1 MSVNGVYGTTVGS
14 SVNMSD
20 VDIFYSYSPTRSS
33 DDINK
38 ASFNK
43 LDSSLLEQAML
54 SSNASVG
61 HYDSVLEGLY
71 NLKLPMEVFN
81 KKGFYTVYIKPKEHE
96 LVIQDVGVLS
106 SYPDV
111 KGVIIDTTKIKD
123 STLRTLFETN
133 NFLVGYRLIYF
144 NDNYEREPYY
154 RIITSNNRCEPV
166 VQNLQDVN
174 QKAVRYRYNE
184 SSSLVFLTV
193 TPSVATTY
201 KANSTPYIGVPSQ
214 KVSIVN
220 TKFEPIMLD
229 IEMVEN
235 DADTIS
241 TMLEGS
247 QLRDLDNGLITTFNS
262 KNEIYA
268 QHEVYTLKDEFTTT
282 PVFEVKKNKTE
293 SIDFSQTIDDK

>member
-14 SVNMSD
+14 TINVND

-38 ASFNK
+38 SVFNK
-43 LDSSLLEQAML
+43 LDSSLLEQSVLGDSA
-54 SSNASVG
+54 ASG
-61 HYDSVLEGLY
+61 HYDNILEGLY
-71 NLKLPMEVFN
+71 NLKLPMEYFN

-96 LVIQDVGVLS
+96 LVIQDVGALS
-106 SYPDV
+106 TYPDV
-111 KGVIIDTTKIKD
+111 RGIVIDATKIKD
-123 STLRTLFETN
+123 STLRSLFETN
-133 NFLVGYRLIYF
+133 NFLVGYRIIFF

-154 RIITSNNRCEPV
+154 RIVTSNNKCEPV
-166 VQNLQDVN
+166 VQNIPDVN
-174 QKAVRYRYNE
+174 QKSIAYRFNE

-193 TPSVATTY
+193 TPSVSTSY
-201 KANSTPYIGVPSQ
+201 KANATPYIGVPSQ
-214 KVSIVN
+214 KISIVN

-235 DADTIS
+235 DADTIT

-268 QHEVYTLKDEFTTT
+268 QHEVYTLKDEFTTQ

>member
-14 SVNMSD
+14 SVNISD
-20 VDIFYSYSPTRSS
+20 VEILYSYSPTRSS

-38 ASFNK
+38 STFNK
-43 LDSSLLEQAML
+43 LDSSLLKQAVFGD
-54 SSNASVG
+54 SSE
-61 HYDSVLEGLY
+61 HYDNVLEGLY
-71 NLKLPMEVFN
+71 NLKLPMEIFN
-81 KKGFYTVYIKPKEHE
+81 KKGFYTVYIKPKEYE
-96 LVIQDVGVLS
+96 LIIQDVGVLS

-111 KGVIIDTTKIKD
+111 KGIVIDTTKIKD
-123 STLRTLFETN
+123 STLRSLFETN

-154 RIITSNNRCEPV
+154 RIVTSNNRCEPI

-174 QKAVRYRYNE
+174 QKAIRYRYNE

-214 KVSIVN
+214 KISIVN

-247 QLRDLDNGLITTFNS
+247 QLRDLDNGIITTFNS